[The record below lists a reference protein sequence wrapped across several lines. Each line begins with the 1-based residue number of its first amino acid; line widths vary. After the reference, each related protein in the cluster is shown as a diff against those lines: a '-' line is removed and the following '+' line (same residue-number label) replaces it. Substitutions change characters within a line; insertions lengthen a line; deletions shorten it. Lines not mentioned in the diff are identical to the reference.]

1 MDRANS
7 IFHRIVARKLP
18 RSPQTPEVGESVI
31 GKTFSLDLFKK
42 YLSDLGY
49 SFKVYVDKEDKIYA
63 FERTAPREENVNG
76 DVW

>member
-1 MDRANS
+1 MDQAKS
-7 IFHRIVARKLP
+7 IFHRIKHNTIDN
-18 RSPQTPEVGESVI
+18 SSKNKTIDESVI